1 MQWLRWSFQRV
12 YKTKGVKDFLSMKQN
27 QTPREYFELNGFEV
41 RIGKFYNY
49 NSTIEPDKMEIR
61 ILHKID
67 EDIEQFDS
75 LVSKLKE
82 WLQ

>member
-1 MQWLRWSFQRV
+1 M
-12 YKTKGVKDFLSMKQN
+12 YKIKGVKEYLSMKQN

-41 RIGKFYNY
+41 RIGKFYDPNVHM
-49 NSTIEPDKMEIR
+49 NGDKMEIR

-67 EDIEQFDS
+67 DQIEQFDS

>member
-1 MQWLRWSFQRV
+1 MSI
-12 YKTKGVKDFLSMKQN
+12 KQN
-27 QTPREYFELNGFEV
+27 QTPREYLEINGFEI

-49 NSTIEPDKMEIR
+49 NPTIEPDKMEIR
-61 ILHKID
+61 ILYKIND
-67 EDIEQFDS
+67 DIENFDA

>member
-1 MQWLRWSFQRV
+1 MF
-12 YKTKGVKDFLSMKQN
+12 KTKGVKYCLSMKQN

-49 NSTIEPDKMEIR
+49 NPTIEPDKMEIR

>member
-1 MQWLRWSFQRV
+1 MF
-12 YKTKGVKDFLSMKQN
+12 KIKGVKDCLSMKQN

-41 RIGKFYNY
+41 RIGEFYDPNV
-49 NSTIEPDKMEIR
+49 NLNGKKMEIR

-67 EDIEQFDS
+67 DQIEQFDS

>member
-1 MQWLRWSFQRV
+1 MHEIE
-12 YKTKGVKDFLSMKQN
+12 GVTNRLIMKQN

-41 RIGKFYNY
+41 RIGEFYDPNV
-49 NSTIEPDKMEIR
+49 NLNGKKMEIR

-67 EDIEQFDS
+67 DQIEQFDS
-75 LVSKLKE
+75 LVSKVKE